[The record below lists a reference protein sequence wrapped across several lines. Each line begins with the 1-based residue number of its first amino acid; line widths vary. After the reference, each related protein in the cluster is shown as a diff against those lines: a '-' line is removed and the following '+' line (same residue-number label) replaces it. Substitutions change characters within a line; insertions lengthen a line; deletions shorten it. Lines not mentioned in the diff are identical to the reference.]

1 MSIRS
6 VMTRAIAAT
15 TLATGLAAAGVTAAN
30 AADMTYVYWEPSYVH
45 CKVKQWSVLNQP
57 DTALVRD
64 CTDSN
69 GQWYFTTDE

>member
-15 TLATGLAAAGVTAAN
+15 TLATGLAAVGMTAAN
-30 AADMTYVYWEPSYVH
+30 AAGMTYVYWEPSYVH

-64 CTDSN
+64 CTESDS
-69 GQWYFTTDE
+69 QWYFTTDE

>member
-15 TLATGLAAAGVTAAN
+15 TLATGLAAVGMTAAN
-30 AADMTYVYWEPSYVH
+30 AAGMTYVYWEPSYIN

-57 DTALVRD
+57 DTTLVRD

>member
-64 CTDSN
+64 CTESA

>member
-15 TLATGLAAAGVTAAN
+15 TLATGLAAVGMTAAN
-30 AADMTYVYWEPSYVH
+30 AAGMTYVSREPSYMH

-57 DTALVRD
+57 DTTLVRD